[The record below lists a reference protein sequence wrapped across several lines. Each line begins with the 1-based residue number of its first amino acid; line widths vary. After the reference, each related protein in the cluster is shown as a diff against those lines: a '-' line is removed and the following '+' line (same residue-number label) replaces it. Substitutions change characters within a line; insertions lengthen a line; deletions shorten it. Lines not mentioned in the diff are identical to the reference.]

1 MSKSV
6 LIEADEL
13 INGQR
18 QVDYGDAKALFK
30 DLAILQTYY
39 TGHVTK
45 SAECVTF
52 MILLKLMRFRNSGFT
67 HRDSLV
73 DLAGYVGLLERVT
86 ED

>member
-18 QVDYGDAKALFK
+18 QIDYGDAKALFK
-30 DLAILQTYY
+30 NLAILQSHYM
-39 TGHVTK
+39 GHAVK
-45 SAECVTF
+45 PAECVVF